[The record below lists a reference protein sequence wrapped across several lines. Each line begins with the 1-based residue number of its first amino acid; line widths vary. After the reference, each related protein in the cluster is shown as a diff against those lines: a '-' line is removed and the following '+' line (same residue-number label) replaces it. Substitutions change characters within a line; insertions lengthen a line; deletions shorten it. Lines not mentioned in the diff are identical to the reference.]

1 MCFVGSFHVP
11 IRVLCFNIRTID
23 HRIKARV
30 INGISVCADARD
42 YFQVKS
48 HSMLEVFSAFSPL
61 FDATDKGGS
70 RLNLYRARRPNLD
83 GIDAIFTSRF
93 SPAVLRGVVRSRP
106 LPAFPRVSKL
116 NAT

>member
-1 MCFVGSFHVP
+1 MGFLYVQT
-11 IRVLCFNIRTID
+11 LETI
-23 HRIKARV
+23 
-30 INGISVCADARD
+30 
-42 YFQVKS
+42 FKS
-48 HSMLEVFSAFSPL
+48 SHIPCWKYLVRFSPL

-116 NAT
+116 NATW